1 MRKFVIAALAA
12 GALAPTTLLVTGAA
26 AAQATAADT
35 VAGLKNEGYQVQVN
49 TISGNSAAG
58 LSRCTSQGLH
68 PSNLNAD
75 ASREE
80 KGQTLVTVD
89 VACPSH

>member
-1 MRKFVIAALAA
+1 MKKLIITALAA
-12 GALAPTTLLVTGAA
+12 GALAPTALLMAGAA
-26 AAQATAADT
+26 MAQATAADT
-35 VAGLKNEGYQVQVN
+35 VSGLRSEGYQVQTNFV
-49 TISGNSAAG
+49 SGNSSVP

-68 PSNLNAD
+68 PSNLNAN